1 MRWFELNAEGVV
13 VNVIV
18 WDGVSPYQPPPGGQL
33 LACSEHDGVSF
44 GWRLVSGEWIAPSA
58 E

>member
-1 MRWFELNAEGVV
+1 MRWLELNAEGVV

-33 LACSEHDGVSF
+33 LACSEHDGVRV
-44 GWRLVSGEWIAPSA
+44 GWRLVSGEWVAPST